1 MQEPFDTSTASVI
14 LTLNV
19 TLGGVNNLINVVLVD
34 DHKLVRTGIKRL
46 LEDVAGVKVVGEA
59 DNGLDAVQVVRQ
71 TKPSVVLMDI
81 KMPGMGGMET
91 ARKLLRLDPDLK
103 IVIITA
109 YDNDVFPVRLM
120 QAGVTGYL
128 TKGASQEEMIRAIKS
143 VYAGQ
148 RHLSPEIAKQLA
160 LKTVSG
166 HAGSPFDQLSEREL
180 QIVLMIVEGTK
191 VQDIAEKLHLS
202 PKTVNSYRYR
212 IFDKLAIKNDVDL
225 THMALR
231 HGLFDA
237 ADIRVSGE

>member
-1 MQEPFDTSTASVI
+1 M
-14 LTLNV
+14 
-19 TLGGVNNLINVVLVD
+19 INVVLVD

-59 DNGLDAVQVVRQ
+59 SNGEEAVQVVRQ
-71 TKPSVVLMDI
+71 VKPNVVLMDI

-91 ARKLLRLDPDLK
+91 ARKLLRHDPDLK

-109 YDNDVFPVRLM
+109 YDNDVFPIRLM

-166 HAGSPFDQLSEREL
+166 STDSPFDQLSEREL
-180 QIVLMIVEGTK
+180 QIVMMIVQGTK

-231 HGLFDA
+231 HGLFDTS
-237 ADIRVSGE
+237 DIKAGDNT